1 MDDTQKYRDLFFE
14 ETDEYLQSLNE
25 NLLILEKDT
34 ESPGIIDEIFRS
46 AHTLKGMAATMG
58 YTTMTELTHN
68 MENVLDFFKTGKLK
82 VSSEAVSVIFA
93 CLDKLQEIVED
104 LRADHYPDYDISE
117 LLYDL
122 SNLANPDASETTE
135 VEEMP
140 EAVMEPK
147 EGMAHDAVSEVDA
160 SVLRQ
165 AYEKGFRGYSILVKV
180 MESCMLKGARAY
192 LVVNKLEQR
201 GEIIAT
207 NPGVEEME
215 EGNFDRIFKLLYVS
229 MSEREEVLEAV
240 ENVAEIEEVLVKE
253 LREEDLPDVF
263 SVPQLVAE
271 EKSQV
276 ETEESQKPVKK
287 TRVTKKAKEPKAIKE
302 PKEAKPKKVKEPV
315 KAKEP
320 VKIKAEEKHAAPHA
334 NQSIRVDLSRLDNFM
349 NLVSELVIYRTRLEE
364 LSTQYKATEINEPL
378 EQVARITSDLQDLV
392 LKIRMQPVNV
402 VFNRF
407 PRMIRDLTKEL
418 DKEMDLIIEGEET
431 ELDRT
436 VVSELGEPL
445 VHLIRNAADHGIE
458 SAEERIE
465 KGKDPKGTIHLSAYQ
480 EGNKVVI
487 KVSDDGKGIDPE
499 KIRESATR
507 KGIPTE
513 GLSKAEL
520 INLIF
525 NPGFSTNTEVT
536 SISGRGVGMDV
547 VRSKITS
554 LGGSIDVLSEVDQG
568 TNFVIKLPLTL
579 SIIQALMVHVGSETF
594 ALPLGLIEK
603 VVKVLE
609 GDIKDS
615 HNGEVYIYREKVIPV
630 LRVNE
635 ALSLSS
641 EATNQHIILVN
652 IGGRQYGLVV
662 DELIGQ
668 QEIVIKKL
676 SGSLS
681 KMKEYLGAAILGNG
695 DITLILDV
703 GNLVSGKEETFE

>member
-68 MENVLDFFKTGKLK
+68 MENVLDLFKTGKLK
-82 VSSEAVSVIFA
+82 ISSEAVSVIFS

-104 LRADHYPDYDISE
+104 LRVEHYPEYDISE

-122 SNLANPDASETTE
+122 SNLTNAEIEEESNKMEETVQL
-135 VEEMP
+135 VEQ
-140 EAVMEPK
+140 K
-147 EGMAHDAVSEVDA
+147 EGMVHEEISEVDT

-165 AYEKGFRGYSILVKV
+165 AFEKGFKGYSILVKV

-192 LVVNKLEQR
+192 LVMNKLEQR
-201 GEIIAT
+201 GEILAT
-207 NPGVEEME
+207 NPSVEELE
-215 EGNFDRIFKLLYVS
+215 EGNFERIFKLLYVS
-229 MSEREEVLEAV
+229 MSERDEVLDAV
-240 ENVAEIEEVLVKE
+240 ENVAEIEEVEVKE
-253 LREEDLPDVF
+253 IREEDLRDVF
-263 SVPQLVAE
+263 SVSAFTVEE
-271 EKSQV
+271 EKKE
-276 ETEESQKPVKK
+276 ETAEPEKPVKK
-287 TRVTKKAKEPKAIKE
+287 TRAAKKPKEPKVAKETKELKPKKTKE
-302 PKEAKPKKVKEPV
+302 PAKVKEPV
-315 KAKEP
+315 KP
-320 VKIKAEEKHAAPHA
+320 KAEEKHAAPHA

-418 DKEMDLIIEGEET
+418 EKEMDLIIEGEET

-458 SAEERIE
+458 SAEERLE
-465 KGKDPKGTIHLSAYQ
+465 SGKDPKGTIHLSAYQ

-499 KIRESATR
+499 KIRESAIR

-520 INLIF
+520 IQLIF

-554 LGGSIDVLSEVDQG
+554 LGGSIDVLSEVGQG

-603 VVKVLE
+603 VVKVLPE
-609 GDIKDS
+609 DIKDS

-630 LRVNE
+630 LRINE
-635 ALSLSS
+635 ALGLLSES
-641 EATNQHIILVN
+641 KNQHIILVN
-652 IGGRQYGLVV
+652 IGGRQFGLVV

-676 SGSLS
+676 SGVLS
-681 KMKEYLGAAILGNG
+681 RMKEYLGAAILGNG

-703 GNLVSGKEETFE
+703 GNLVSGKEEAFE